1 MKHLLKAT
9 LVGIA
14 VGLAIPAGA
23 NASDTQV
30 VAEQAAQKTVT
41 FSIEKMTCAMCPI
54 TVRKAMEKV
63 DGVLSVET
71 DYESKTA
78 TVVFDPSKAD
88 TDAIAAASTNAGYP
102 ATVAQGS

>member
-9 LVGIA
+9 LIGLA
-14 VGLAIPAGA
+14 LGLAIPAGA
-23 NASDTQV
+23 HAHDTQV
-30 VAEQAAQKTVT
+30 AAEQTAQKTASFT
-41 FSIEKMTCAMCPI
+41 IEKMTCAMCPI

-63 DGVLSVET
+63 DGVLSVDT

-102 ATVAQGS
+102 ATLTQGS